1 MIMTL
6 QKFSTFSKEEKID
19 YMKTMIIDKDEL
31 KINTWQ
37 WSLAHA
43 LDFYNRSFVMHSAEL
58 SILFDDLKN
67 NFVNV

>member
-1 MIMTL
+1 MTL
-6 QKFSTFSKEEKID
+6 QRFSTFSKDEKVD
-19 YMKTMIIDKDEL
+19 YMKTMIENKHEL
-31 KINTWQ
+31 KIDTWQ

-43 LDFYNRSFVMHSAEL
+43 LDFYNRSFVKHSAEL

>member
-1 MIMTL
+1 MTL
-6 QKFSTFSKEEKID
+6 ERFKRLNQEKKTE
-19 YMKTMIIDKDEL
+19 YMKYQIAIKDRIDMQCWE
-31 KINTWQ
+31 

-67 NFVNV
+67 SFVNV